1 MKMHAIIV
9 KQGFAV
15 IVAFCY
21 NICLFRNPVITIL
34 KVVGCEDCVRE
45 NKLFRWEHGGEAPSR
60 CAFLAICSEKIDILT
75 PFG

>member
-21 NICLFRNPVITIL
+21 NICLFRSPVTTIL
-34 KVVGCEDCVRE
+34 KIVGCEDCVEE
-45 NKLFRWEHGGEAPSR
+45 NKLPRWVPGNWAI
-60 CAFLAICSEKIDILT
+60 LAIFSEKNSNFNAIWIAV
-75 PFG
+75 